1 MMENP
6 TLDRLKTTFASEI
19 LKSETFRDKQT
30 VVVKRERI
38 LDIMKFLR
46 DDPALVYDMLVDL
59 TAVDYLKMDLRP
71 RFQVVYHL
79 RSFKYNR
86 RVRIKAPVPEN
97 DCHIESVCPLWKAA
111 NWYEREVYEMYGITF
126 DHHPD
131 LRRLLIPETFT
142 DYPLRKDYP
151 LRGKG
156 ERDVILPEGS

>member
-46 DDPALVYDMLVDL
+46 DDPALVYDMLV
-59 TAVDYLKMDLRP
+59 DLRP